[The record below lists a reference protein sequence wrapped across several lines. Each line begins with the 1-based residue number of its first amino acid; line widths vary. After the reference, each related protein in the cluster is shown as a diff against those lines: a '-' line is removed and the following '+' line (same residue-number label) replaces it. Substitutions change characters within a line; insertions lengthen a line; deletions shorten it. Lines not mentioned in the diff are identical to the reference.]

1 MVHDFEYY
9 LKNKLV
15 KKSSKDVEE
24 AKALSRRAG
33 ERLKYVRAQEI
44 TDENAAF
51 IFEDVYEAMREAIQS
66 LMAIEG
72 FKPYSHE
79 VLVSFLN
86 KFYSAEFSSHEI
98 NSFDRYR
105 IIRNN
110 VVYRASSVNKRETER
125 ALEFALEIIAKIK
138 SVLG

>member
-1 MVHDFEYY
+1 
-9 LKNKLV
+9 
-15 KKSSKDVEE
+15 
-24 AKALSRRAG
+24 
-33 ERLKYVRAQEI
+33 
-44 TDENAAF
+44 
-51 IFEDVYEAMREAIQS
+51 MREAIQS
-66 LMAIEG
+66 LMAIKG

-86 KFYSAEFSSHEI
+86 KFYSAEFSPHEI

-110 VVYRASSVNKRETER
+110 VVYRASSVDKRETEG

-138 SVLG
+138 SVFG